1 MAETH
6 PGGGDRGGCLRGG
19 GWGGE
24 ATLKTLTPSVK
35 ELKIFAKTKF
45 FKNLEIAEFDF
56 PLRSFFFL
64 NYWPFVFLVLD
75 QSLKSI

>member
-6 PGGGDRGGCLRGG
+6 PGGGGGGDRGGALEGVG

-35 ELKIFAKTKF
+35 ELKGG
-45 FKNLEIAEFDF
+45 LEI
-56 PLRSFFFL
+56 
-64 NYWPFVFLVLD
+64 
-75 QSLKSI
+75 

>member
-6 PGGGDRGGCLRGG
+6 PGGGGCLRVG

-35 ELKIFAKTKF
+35 EI
-45 FKNLEIAEFDF
+45 
-56 PLRSFFFL
+56 
-64 NYWPFVFLVLD
+64 
-75 QSLKSI
+75 

>member
-6 PGGGDRGGCLRGG
+6 PGGGGGGGVG

-35 ELKIFAKTKF
+35 E
-45 FKNLEIAEFDF
+45 
-56 PLRSFFFL
+56 
-64 NYWPFVFLVLD
+64 
-75 QSLKSI
+75 

>member
-35 ELKIFAKTKF
+35 ELLSITYLFHG
-45 FKNLEIAEFDF
+45 
-56 PLRSFFFL
+56 
-64 NYWPFVFLVLD
+64 YFVCIPYV
-75 QSLKSI
+75 

>member
-6 PGGGDRGGCLRGG
+6 PGGGGGVG

-35 ELKIFAKTKF
+35 EL
-45 FKNLEIAEFDF
+45 L
-56 PLRSFFFL
+56 
-64 NYWPFVFLVLD
+64 
-75 QSLKSI
+75 SI

>member
-6 PGGGDRGGCLRGG
+6 PGGGDRGGALEGVG

-35 ELKIFAKTKF
+35 EFSFA
-45 FKNLEIAEFDF
+45 N
-56 PLRSFFFL
+56 P
-64 NYWPFVFLVLD
+64 
-75 QSLKSI
+75 